1 MQTTHGAFTK
11 VFLKPFRSAILGLSF
26 TTAGKTWPMKR
37 LVNDGK
43 ERHLDGGAWT
53 GFFDMDATHAEPRGY
68 LAGTQSPDG
77 MIHILSSRMH
87 YRFNLK
93 WIEQKK

>member
-1 MQTTHGAFTK
+1 
-11 VFLKPFRSAILGLSF
+11 
-26 TTAGKTWPMKR
+26 MKR

-93 WIEQKK
+93 WIEQNTEFVYDTVHLTYP